1 MFFSTSILAIAIA
14 GLVQA
19 QAPPGFTPE
28 AANKLEVIFNST
40 MIDTPG
46 QLIPRAAAATQ
57 PRLALS
63 SALINMNEQ
72 YMFIMLD
79 LDVPPANGT
88 TERRVLLHCMN
99 TGFRATR
106 QQLSGAARLLASSQT
121 GPAAYL
127 PPNPPPVDTVP
138 HRYVELLFKQPS
150 NLSVSESTYANVQN
164 RINFDIEAFM
174 SDNGVDAPLAANYF
188 HVDGRAGAASAT
200 GSSASVS
207 GAPAAATGAS
217 PSGTGAG
224 AAPSSTLVPFE
235 GAAGKASVPVRTAA
249 QLGGLALFALLVL

>member
-1 MFFSTSILAIAIA
+1 
-14 GLVQA
+14 
-19 QAPPGFTPE
+19 
-28 AANKLEVIFNST
+28 
-40 MIDTPG
+40 
-46 QLIPRAAAATQ
+46 
-57 PRLALS
+57 
-63 SALINMNEQ
+63 MNEQ
-72 YMFIMLD
+72 YMFVMLD

-150 NLSVSESTYANVQN
+150 NLSVSELTYANVQN

-174 SDNGVDAPLAANYF
+174 SENGVDAPLAANYF

-200 GSSASVS
+200 GSSASAS

-217 PSGTGAG
+217 PSGTGAR

>member
-174 SDNGVDAPLAANYF
+174 SENGVDAPLAANYF
-188 HVDGRAGAASAT
+188 HVDGRA
-200 GSSASVS
+200 
-207 GAPAAATGAS
+207 AAATGVS